1 MHRLPD
7 ETSADPSASTTSS
20 PEVVISLAVLLGVAA
35 TLVCASACLMC
46 FKRRS
51 SAPGS
56 RGAATTGSPQPYS
69 PVVSSAAGEKRRRPR
84 TFSAS
89 LDGGLKTVSEG
100 VVVDLED
107 CCKMTI
113 CDKVLL
119 PPSEPFIRFIQ

>member
-1 MHRLPD
+1 MSLLHTMHSLPD
-7 ETSADPSASTTSS
+7 ETSADHSAATSS
-20 PEVVISLAVLLGVAA
+20 PEVVIFLSVLLGVAA
-35 TLVCASACLMC
+35 TLVFASACLMC

-51 SAPGS
+51 STPGG
-56 RGAATTGSPQPYS
+56 RGSAAGSPQPYS

-113 CDKVLL
+113 CDKVLSS
-119 PPSEPFIRFIQ
+119 SEP

>member
-1 MHRLPD
+1 MRRLPD
-7 ETSADPSASTTSS
+7 ETSADPSAATSS

-35 TLVCASACLMC
+35 TLVFASACLMC

-51 SAPGS
+51 STPG
-56 RGAATTGSPQPYS
+56 RGAATGSPQPYS

-119 PPSEPFIRFIQ
+119 SSSDVLFNHT